1 MVFVTNTYMR
11 AHNKQIDKKLLY
23 KEDTN
28 KSIYSF
34 QGMINALSSY
44 AQDTDYG

>member
-1 MVFVTNTYMR
+1 
-11 AHNKQIDKKLLY
+11 LY

-44 AQDTDYG
+44 AQDTDYGWASASTTTRI